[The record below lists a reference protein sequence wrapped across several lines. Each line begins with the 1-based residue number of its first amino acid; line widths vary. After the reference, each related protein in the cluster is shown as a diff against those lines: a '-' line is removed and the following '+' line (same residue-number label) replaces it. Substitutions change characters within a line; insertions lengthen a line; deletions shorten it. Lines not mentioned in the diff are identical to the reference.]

1 MRHWHDGES
10 FCKGIDWKWRGIY
23 HIYIYIDIISYLYIY
38 ISYIL
43 SISIS
48 ISICHGNLEIK
59 KDLEIFDAVCSLPW
73 YAKYARYDNMMI
85 WWESTSGN
93 LWSYIE
99 IWIMVG
105 SQWNLPVI
113 CASHAKWWAMP
124 FSKLSY
130 GKWSVRAWFT
140 MTYHDLPSR
149 KWWFAM
155 VALKYLRVHSSLY
168 HTSLFL

>member
-1 MRHWHDGES
+1 MALLSTKTCGKHVGMNPQNLL
-10 FCKGIDWKWRGIY
+10 GIDRYGE
-23 HIYIYIDIISYLYIY
+23 HTAN
-38 ISYIL
+38 
-43 SISIS
+43 
-48 ISICHGNLEIK
+48 HGL
-59 KDLEIFDAVCSLPW
+59 LVWWFDGNKPWFAVCSLPW
-73 YAKYARYDNMMI
+73 YARYARYDDMMI

-168 HTSLFL
+168 HTSLVL